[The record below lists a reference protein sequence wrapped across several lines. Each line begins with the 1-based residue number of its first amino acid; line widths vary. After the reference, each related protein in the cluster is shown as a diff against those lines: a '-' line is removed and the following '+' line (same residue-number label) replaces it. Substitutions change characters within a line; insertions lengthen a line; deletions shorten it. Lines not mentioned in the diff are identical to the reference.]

1 MKYLKIIIGSLFLIS
16 FSVSAQFNN
25 GYNRRMNSMPSTQQ
39 TPTKPSAKEIE
50 ENRNEQ
56 IEKSMIRLKSDLK
69 LDDLQYI
76 AIKNEVIKSNKEAE
90 ILLKSDYSNEDKE
103 NQMKAIQENTEKTI
117 LGYLNTV
124 QKEKYMALKL
134 EKPMKKEDKKKKKSP
149 KNELESETN
158 N

>member
-1 MKYLKIIIGSLFLIS
+1 MKYLKIFVGSLFLITVS
-16 FSVSAQFNN
+16 ASAQFNN
-25 GYNRRMNSMPSTQQ
+25 GYNRRMNSMPSSQQ
-39 TPTKPSAKEIE
+39 TQSKPSAKEIE

-56 IEKSMIRLKSDLK
+56 IEKYMIRLKSDLK

-76 AIKNEVIKSNKEAE
+76 AIKNEVVKSNKDAE
-90 ILLKSDYSNEDKE
+90 ILLKSDYSDEDKG

-117 LGYLNTV
+117 LGYLNPE

-134 EKPMKKEDKKKKKSP
+134 EKPKKKDSKKKSTE
-149 KNELESETN
+149 KELETN